1 MPVAQS
7 VRASHQWDAWQDPKS
22 RPIVQ
27 IENVTK
33 TFGPTYAVDG
43 ISLDI
48 YQGEFF
54 SLLGASG
61 CGKTTLLRMLAGLE
75 TPDSGRIIIDGTD
88 STLIPPYR
96 RPVNMMFQSYALFP
110 HMSVEQ
116 NIAFGL
122 KQEGATRHQIRERV
136 AEMLRLVRL
145 EAYARRRPNQLSGGQ
160 RQRVA
165 LARALAK
172 HPRLLLLDEP
182 LGALDKKLREH
193 TQFELVNIQ
202 EQLGTTFIMVTHD
215 QEEAMTMSTRI
226 AVMDEGRILQVG
238 SPSTIYEYPAT
249 RYVAD
254 FIGSVNLFDG
264 RVTGGSDGILTIH
277 CDDVGA
283 TMAIAHG
290 APLTAGAPVSVALRP
305 EKMTVCTEKPEREV
319 NLLRGVVSEIAYL
332 GDVSIF
338 YVELPNKTLVHVQLT
353 NLSRETRAPLTWEQE
368 VWLTWEP
375 HNGVVL
381 QS

>member
-1 MPVAQS
+1 MPVAQGA
-7 VRASHQWDAWQDPKS
+7 RALQKLETWQDPKA

-33 TFGPTYAVDG
+33 AFGSHYAVDDV
-43 ISLDI
+43 SLEI
-48 YQGEFF
+48 FQGEFF

-75 TPDSGRIIIDGTD
+75 APDSGRIIIDGADMTHV
-88 STLIPPYR
+88 PPYR

-122 KQEGATRHQIRERV
+122 KQEGATQAQIRERV
-136 AEMLRLVRL
+136 AEMLHLVRL
-145 EAYARRRPNQLSGGQ
+145 EPYAKRRPHQLSGGQ

-165 LARALAK
+165 LARSLAK

-226 AVMDEGRILQVG
+226 AVMDEGRILQTG
-238 SPSTIYEYPAT
+238 SPATIYEYPAT

-264 RVTGGSDGILTIH
+264 RVTGEADGVLLIH
-277 CDDVGA
+277 CDEVGS

-290 APLTAGAPVSVALRP
+290 EPLPVGTPVSVALRP
-305 EKMTVCTEKPEREV
+305 EKMMVTDVKPESEFNV
-319 NLLRGVVSEIAYL
+319 LRGVVSEIAYL
-332 GDVSIF
+332 GDVSIY
-338 YVELPNKTLVHVQLT
+338 YVALPNKTLVHVQLT
-353 NLSRETRAPLTWEQE
+353 NLARNTNAPMTWEQD

-375 HNGVVL
+375 ENGVVL